1 MRDLQR
7 ICCLAIFCALFVLV
21 RDCHLRLAGEELS
34 VFDCDDSEDKCQLS
48 LLQRKAQKE
57 ELEMEAQMDVADSDS
72 ESESKNG
79 LFDDS
84 AQVPMVAYPK
94 NYCQHCGEMAFCH
107 RASNPGCGG
116 HAMGGVVSFNNHVH
130 ANGCRSP
137 PSLTVPRSY
146 MCDISSLYHYAGGR
160 TVLREML
167 ISGFEHQKRNG
178 NQGSVWQCIH
188 APKHVSVRWLH
199 LHTFCKEGKVDNL
212 PRREDYCAVMSNTM
226 DADRIASSWVR

>member
-146 MCDISSLYHYAGGR
+146 TRHLSSEIDGGGLRPDFFGGR
-160 TVLREML
+160 SSTCWTPPA
-167 ISGFEHQKRNG
+167 QY
-178 NQGSVWQCIH
+178 
-188 APKHVSVRWLH
+188 P
-199 LHTFCKEGKVDNL
+199 T
-212 PRREDYCAVMSNTM
+212 
-226 DADRIASSWVR
+226 IASHVFFGACICPSAPAP